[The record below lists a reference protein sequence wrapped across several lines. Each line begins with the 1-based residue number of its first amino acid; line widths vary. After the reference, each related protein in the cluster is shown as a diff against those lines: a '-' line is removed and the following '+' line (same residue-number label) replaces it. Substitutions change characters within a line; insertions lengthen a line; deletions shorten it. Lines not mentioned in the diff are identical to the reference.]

1 MAKNYQITATTR
13 REINLDSDNQVKM
26 LPVKEIDGFTDWSE
40 ALQDIDIVIHLA
52 ARAHILKDT
61 AEDIEAEFHRV
72 NTDGTINLAKQAMK
86 TGVKQFIFISSIGA
100 MATLCQERL
109 NEKSPCHPD
118 TPYGRSKKAAEEGLI
133 TLASQSEMAW
143 TILRPTLVYGVGNPG
158 NMERL
163 IKLVELGLP
172 LPLGGINNRRSFLYV
187 GNLVDA
193 IAHTIINPQAFRQ
206 IFIISDGEDVSTPE
220 LIRHL
225 ANCRQQPCQLLPIPS
240 TLLSG
245 LGWLGTGL
253 ESWTGKNM
261 PFNQTAIERLVGSLY
276 VDNQHIQNS
285 LPWSP
290 PYTLPQGLAKTIKP

>member
-13 REINLDSDNQVKM
+13 GEINLDLDNQVKM
-26 LPVKEIDGFTDWSE
+26 LPIKEIDGLTDWSQ
-40 ALQDIDIVIHLA
+40 ALQDIDVVIHLA

-72 NTDGTINLAKQAMK
+72 NSLGTINLAKQAIAK
-86 TGVKQFIFISSIGA
+86 GVKQFIFISSIGA
-100 MATLCQERL
+100 MATLSQERL
-109 NEKSPCHPD
+109 NEESPCNPD

-143 TILRPTLVYGVGNPG
+143 TILRPTLVYGAGNPG

-193 IAHTIINPQAFRQ
+193 IAHTINNPQAFRQ

-276 VDNQHIQNS
+276 VDNQHIQNT

-290 PYTLPQGLAKTIKP
+290 PYTLAQGLAKTIKL